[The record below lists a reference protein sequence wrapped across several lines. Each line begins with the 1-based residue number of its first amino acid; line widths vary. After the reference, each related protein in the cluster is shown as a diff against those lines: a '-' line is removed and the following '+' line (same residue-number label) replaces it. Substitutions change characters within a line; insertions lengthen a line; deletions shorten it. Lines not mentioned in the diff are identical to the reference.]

1 METIAYLKSSIR
13 NGTRVTY
20 FVPVDGIGMQEILE
34 HDTAA
39 VLALR
44 RAAEENQRLRQKVS
58 MLEKLVRA
66 ENRAIRGSMQE
77 V

>member
-1 METIAYLKSSIR
+1 METIAYLTSSIR
-13 NGTRVTY
+13 NGKKATY

-44 RAAEENQRLRQKVS
+44 RAEEENQRLRQRVA

-66 ENRAIRGSMQE
+66 GKAVSAE
-77 V
+77 

>member
-1 METIAYLKSSIR
+1 MEAIAYLKSSIR
-13 NGTRVTY
+13 NGTKVAY
-20 FVPVDGIGMQEILE
+20 FVPVDGIGMQEILS

-44 RAAEENQRLRQKVS
+44 RAEEENQRLRQKVA

-66 ENRAIRGSMQE
+66 ENRAIRETMQE

>member
-1 METIAYLKSSIR
+1 METIAYLTSSVR
-13 NGTRVTY
+13 NGTKVTY
-20 FVPVDGIGMQEILE
+20 FVPVDGIGMQEILA

-44 RAAEENQRLRQKVS
+44 RAEEENQRLRQRVS

-66 ENRAIRGSMQE
+66 GKAVSAE
-77 V
+77 

>member
-1 METIAYLKSSIR
+1 METIAYLTSRIR
-13 NGTRVTY
+13 NGVKVTF
-20 FVPVDGIGMQEILE
+20 FVPREDIGMQEILE

-44 RAAEENQRLRQKVS
+44 RAEEENQRLRQRVS

-66 ENRAIRGSMQE
+66 GKAVSEE
-77 V
+77 

>member
-1 METIAYLKSSIR
+1 METIAYLTTSVR
-13 NGTRVTY
+13 NGEKVTY
-20 FVPVDGIGMQEILE
+20 FVPVDGIGMQEILA

-44 RAAEENQRLRQKVS
+44 RAQEENKRLRQRNA

-66 ENRAIRGSMQE
+66 GKAVSAE
-77 V
+77 